1 MLVGCLFGSQGKRN
15 RMGYKTGRIGI
26 VRVKPL
32 LDRLIEAKEERES
45 VLFSVQDPAEAEK
58 LAYKLREAIA
68 TAYRL
73 PEFKDYHTQLHGIF
87 AFKATKKGVYA
98 RLKVLPVI
106 VVGTLEGETKPGE
119 GFTVDP
125 VRRARDRSTKGTIP
139 EAVTLE
145 DVLLGAMKGSE
156 EGMLSLY
163 FKNVILNDE
172 RKEKLWAW
180 TQGLDVE
187 WLYVDHGD
195 RGLTLTKEEI
205 KEEILWKPKPDEKK
219 ELE

>member
-1 MLVGCLFGSQGKRN
+1 
-15 RMGYKTGRIGI
+15 MGYKTGRIGI

-32 LDRLIEAKEERES
+32 LDRLIEAKENRES
-45 VLFSVQDPAEAEK
+45 VLFSVQDPVEAEK

-87 AFKATKKGVYA
+87 AFKNTKKGVYA
-98 RLKVLPVI
+98 RLKVLPAI
-106 VVGTLEGETKPGE
+106 VVGTTEGIS
-119 GFTVDP
+119 VDK
-125 VRRARDRSTKGTIP
+125 VKEERSPKGTIP
-139 EAVTLE
+139 EAVVLE

-187 WLYVDHGD
+187 WKYVDHGD

-205 KEEILWKPKPDEKK
+205 KEEILWKPKPDEKE